1 MTHPIFM
8 KTSKKGKALA
18 IKLSEECGELVQVL
32 CKYANGFGDKEKIE
46 HEMGDVLGL
55 CTLVASELELDKK
68 NLDSFTDKR
77 VKKTLDNLRK
87 LE

>member
-1 MTHPIFM
+1 MTRHIYM
-8 KTSKKGKALA
+8 KTSKKGKTLA

-32 CKYANGFGDKEKIE
+32 CKYANGFGEKAKIE

-55 CTLVASELELDKK
+55 CSLLINELKIDVK
-68 NLDSFTDKR
+68 NLESFIDKR
-77 VKKTLDNLRK
+77 VKKTIDNLRK